1 MEPRYAVR
9 DDIARTSTPDRAY
22 RHDAAVRETVRE
34 RVFARA
40 RLRPGDL
47 AEVVPAGSL
56 APVVASPVP
65 IDETRLRAP
74 DSRHSP

>member
-22 RHDAAVRETVRE
+22 RYDAAVRETVRV

-40 RLRPGDL
+40 RLGPGDL
-47 AEVVPAGSL
+47 AESVPAGSL
-56 APVVASPVP
+56 APGVAAQVP

-74 DSRHSP
+74 DSRPSP

>member
-34 RVFARA
+34 RVFARG

-47 AEVVPAGSL
+47 GEVVPAGSL
-56 APVVASPVP
+56 APGVASQVP
-65 IDETRLRAP
+65 IDETRPRAP
-74 DSRHSP
+74 DSRPSP

>member
-1 MEPRYAVR
+1 VEPRYAVR

-40 RLRPGDL
+40 RLWPGDL
-47 AEVVPAGSL
+47 AEAVPAGSR
-56 APVVASPVP
+56 APGVSYPRL

-74 DSRHSP
+74 DSRPSP

>member
-22 RHDAAVRETVRE
+22 RHDDAVRETVRE

-40 RLRPGDL
+40 RLGPGDL
-47 AEVVPAGSL
+47 AEAVPAGSR
-56 APVVASPVP
+56 APGVASPRR

-74 DSRHSP
+74 NSQPSP